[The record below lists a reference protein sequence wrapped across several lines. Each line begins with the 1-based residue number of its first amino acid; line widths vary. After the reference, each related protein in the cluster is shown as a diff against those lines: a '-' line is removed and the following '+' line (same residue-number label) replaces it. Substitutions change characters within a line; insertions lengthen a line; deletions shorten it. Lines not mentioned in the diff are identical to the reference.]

1 MNISM
6 WREALKRIPRVSKE
20 QWEQM
25 DILGRWLIATRSAV
39 LVMTFLSAAMAGL
52 FAYFDEAF
60 HLGRWLMLTWGL
72 LMAHATN
79 NLLNDYTD
87 YVKGVD
93 KQNYYRAKYGTHP
106 LEQGFMSARRHLL
119 YAVATGVLALI
130 PGAWFVYIYGAPAL
144 WLTLAGLVFVL
155 FYTYPLKY
163 VGLGEFAV
171 LLVWGPLMIGGGY
184 FVITGTWSW
193 TAVLLSLPYALSTT
207 LVIFGKHI
215 DKIKQ
220 DREKGI
226 YTVPVL
232 LGERQARNLAMVF
245 MGLQYL
251 LVLVIVLLRALTPF
265 VLLVF
270 LAVPLL
276 LSTVKIFNHPRPVEC
291 PDNYDKDA
299 WPLWFVAYAFRHNK
313 RYGLFF
319 MLGLLAQALYQG
331 FV

>member
-25 DILGRWLIATRSAV
+25 DIPGRWLIATRSAV

-106 LEQGFMSARRHLL
+106 LEQGFMSVRRHLL
-119 YAVATGVLALI
+119 YALVTGMLALI
-130 PGAWFVYIYGAPAL
+130 PGVWFVYLYGAPAL
-144 WLTLAGLVFVL
+144 WLTLAGLLFVL

-163 VGLGEFAV
+163 IGLGELAV

-184 FVITGTWSW
+184 FVITGNWSW
-193 TAVLLSLPYALSTT
+193 TALLLSLPYALSTT

-215 DKIKQ
+215 DKLKQ

-226 YTVPVL
+226 STVPVL
-232 LGERQARNLAMVF
+232 LGERWARYLAMAF
-245 MGLQYL
+245 MVLQYL
-251 LVLVIVLLRALTPF
+251 LVMLIVALNELTPF
-265 VLLVF
+265 VLLVL
-270 LAVPLL
+270 LALPVFIR
-276 LSTVKIFNHPRPVEC
+276 TVKIFQKPRPTER
-291 PDNYDKDA
+291 PASYDKDA

-313 RYGLFF
+313 RYGMLF

-331 FV
+331 LV

>member
-1 MNISM
+1 M

-20 QWEQM
+20 QWKQM
-25 DILGRWLIATRSAV
+25 DILGCWLIATRSAV

-93 KQNYYRAKYGTHP
+93 KQNYYRSKYGTHP
-106 LEQGFMSARRHLL
+106 LEQGCISRRKHLQ
-119 YAVATGVLALI
+119 YAIITGILALLPAI
-130 PGAWFVYIYGAPAL
+130 WFVFLYGAPAL
-144 WLTLAGLVFVL
+144 WLTLTGLVFVL

-163 VGLGEFAV
+163 IGLGELAV

-184 FVITGTWSW
+184 FVITGNWSW
-193 TAVLLSLPYALSTT
+193 TAILLSLPYALSTT

-215 DKIKQ
+215 DKLKQ
-220 DREKGI
+220 DREKRI
-226 YTVPVL
+226 KTVPVL
-232 LGERQARNLAMVF
+232 LGERRARYLAMVF
-245 MGLQYL
+245 LGLQYL
-251 LVLVIVLLRALTPF
+251 VVLVIVALRELSPF

-276 LSTVKIFNHPRPVEC
+276 IRTLTIFNNPRPEKR
-291 PDNYDKDA
+291 PENYDIDA

-313 RYGLFF
+313 RYGMFF

-331 FV
+331 FIQ